1 MQPEKP
7 DGGGGNVGRMDIYVG
22 WSARAG
28 EPTTWQHRRRR
39 VSGWWQRATGPL
51 IRRWMAK
58 PRVTRMFGL
67 RITVPVG
74 VFPPRWFFSTKLVA
88 RTVRRLPL
96 RGAAVL
102 EVGCGSGTIS
112 MVAAKGGATVTAIDI
127 SPEACAATRNNAAT
141 NGLDL
146 QVLESDL
153 FAAVDGTFDIVVVTP
168 PFFRHDPTT
177 TLDHAF
183 HAGSNFEYFHRLFAD
198 IGKHLHERSLCL
210 VSLAE
215 GCDPEIGRIAEAH
228 GHTLVIERRW
238 MEFLQYTYV
247 FRLEPLSRAAAG

>member
-1 MQPEKP
+1 MA
-7 DGGGGNVGRMDIYVG
+7 Y
-22 WSARAG
+22 
-28 EPTTWQHRRRR
+28 
-39 VSGWWQRATGPL
+39 ATDANHGHDDHHGDHTPGFV
-51 IRRWMAK
+51 A
-58 PRVTRMFGL
+58 
-67 RITVPVG
+67 
-74 VFPPRWFFSTKLVA
+74 RWFFSTKLVA

-228 GHTLVIERRW
+228 GHTLVIKRRW